1 MLSDI
6 SIITLTNF
14 LINILYAILGLV
26 ISGIVFRLVDK
37 YLIKEIDT
45 IAELKK
51 HNVAV
56 GVVVAGYIVGIS
68 ILISRFLG

>member
-14 LINILYAILGLV
+14 LINILYATLGLV